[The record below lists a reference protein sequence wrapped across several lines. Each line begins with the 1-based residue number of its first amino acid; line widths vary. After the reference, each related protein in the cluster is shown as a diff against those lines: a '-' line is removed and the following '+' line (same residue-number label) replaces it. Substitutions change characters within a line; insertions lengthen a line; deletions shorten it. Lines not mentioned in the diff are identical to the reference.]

1 MKIICVMSDQDFR
14 EIEPHIS
21 CAGWSNPEEDL
32 FIFWEPTLQFR
43 LVLAMMGIES
53 TVEE

>member
-1 MKIICVMSDQDFR
+1 MMSDQEFT
-14 EIEPHIS
+14 EVEPHIN

-32 FIFWEPTLQFR
+32 FIFWEPTDQFR

-53 TVEE
+53 TREE